1 MPNNID
7 DSDHAGDPIL
17 VLSPRERGVRGGTPT
32 PGQSVSQNLHLGL
45 PLTFHAGGRCP
56 RQRSGEA
63 AEAAFVARA
72 KFLGFTVLIPWGNSD
87 RYDSA
92 VDSGHGLMRIQV
104 KSASSIKES
113 GYRVKTSG
121 SDGQVYTIK
130 EIDFLA
136 GYVVPEN
143 IWYIVPVEAIGKREC
158 IYFYPHTRRGLKPM
172 FEKYREALCLLD
184 CSRKVRGWK
193 DIPVLC
199 RSKRMSVRCAVC
211 PLRR

>member
-1 MPNNID
+1 MQNID
-7 DSDHAGDPIL
+7 DSSQAECPIL
-17 VLSPRERGVRGGTPT
+17 VFSRSEHCLKVSDATSGPSTAPT
-32 PGQSVSQNLHLGL
+32 SRQEP
-45 PLTFHAGGRCP
+45 PLTIHASGRCP

-63 AEAAFVARA
+63 AEAEFVARA

-104 KSASSIKES
+104 KSASSMKDS
-113 GYRVKTSG
+113 GYRVKTTG
-121 SDGQVYTIK
+121 SDGHVYTIK

-136 GYVVPEN
+136 GYVIPEN
-143 IWYIVPVEAIGKREC
+143 VWYIVPVEAIGQRDG
-158 IYFYPHTRRGLKPM
+158 IYFYPHTRRGVRPM
-172 FEKYREALCLLD
+172 FDKYREAWCLLD

-199 RSKRMSVRCAVC
+199 RSKEVGVRCAVC
-211 PLRR
+211 PLRK